1 MIYLAQ
7 LDRAALY
14 FVLARIDRSLAA
26 EVRAGGCPRCGGPL
40 HVAHYARKPR
50 GGPPL
55 PESLSVRHSLCCG
68 HCRRRSTPPSVLF
81 LGRKVYWGA
90 VVVVVAA
97 LRQRRPGSASAA
109 VLRRALDVSWKTVL
123 RWMDWWAE
131 AFPTSRT
138 WRAFRGRLPPTVR
151 DDDLP
156 AALFDVVRDARS
168 LVGTITAWARTEH
181 ACRGAPRLTQKM
193 GRSQLMR

>member
-1 MIYLAQ
+1 MVYLAQ
-7 LDRAALY
+7 LDRAALF
-14 FVLARIDRSLAA
+14 FVLARIDRSLAE
-26 EVRAGGCPRCGGPL
+26 EVRAAGCGFCGGPL
-40 HVAHYARKPR
+40 HAAYYTRKPR

-55 PESLSVRHSLCCG
+55 PDSVSTRRSLCCG

-97 LRQRRPGSASAA
+97 LRQRRPGSASASL
-109 VLRRALDVSWKTVL
+109 LRRTLGVSWKTVR
-123 RWMDWWAE
+123 RWMRWWAE

-138 WRAFRGRLPPTVR
+138 WRAFRGRLPATLR

-156 AALFDVVRDARS
+156 AALFDVVTSARG
-168 LVGTITAWARTEH
+168 LLGALTAWARTEH
-181 ACRGAPRLTQKM
+181 AARGPTSSTRKM
-193 GRSQLMR
+193 GRSQPLR

>member
-1 MIYLAQ
+1 MVYLAQ

-26 EVRAGGCPRCGGPL
+26 EVRTAGCPWCGGPL
-40 HVAHYARKPR
+40 HRAPYVRKPR

-55 PESLSVRHSLCCG
+55 PDSLSLRHSFCCG
-68 HCRRRSTPPSVLF
+68 HCRRRRTPPSVLF

-90 VVVVVAA
+90 AVVVVAA
-97 LRQRRPGSASAA
+97 LRQRRPGSVSAA
-109 VLRRALDVSWKTVL
+109 LLRAALGVSWKTVR

-131 AFPTSRT
+131 TFPTSRP
-138 WRAFRGRLPPTVR
+138 WRAFRGRLPATVR

-156 AALFDVVRDARS
+156 AALFDIVTGAHQ
-168 LVGTITAWARTEH
+168 LLGTLTAWARTEH
-181 ACRGAPRLTQKM
+181 AARGPTPGTQKM
-193 GRSQLMR
+193 GRSQPMR

>member
-1 MIYLAQ
+1 MVYLAQ
-7 LDRAALY
+7 LDRAALF

-26 EVRAGGCPRCGGPL
+26 EVRTGGCPHCGGPL
-40 HVAHYARKPR
+40 HAAHYARKPR
-50 GGPPL
+50 GGPRL
-55 PESLSVRHSLCCG
+55 PESLSVRRSLCCG

-109 VLRRALDVSWKTVL
+109 QLREALGVSWKTVR
-123 RWMDWWAE
+123 RWMRWWAE
-131 AFPTSRT
+131 AFPTSRP
-138 WRAFRGRLPPTVR
+138 WRAFRGWLSATVR

-156 AALFDVVRDARS
+156 AALFDVVTGARG
-168 LVGTITAWARTEH
+168 LLGTLTAWARTEH
-181 ACRGAPRLTQKM
+181 AARGPTSATQKM
-193 GRSQLMR
+193 GRSQPLR